1 MKKWGIILVGVI
13 FALSLTGLAL
23 AQEKAKPAKP
33 AEPAKPVEPAK
44 PAKPPEPA
52 KAAEPAKPE
61 AAKKEAPPKPV
72 VYRMGVVVTALD
84 PAAKKITI
92 EQDAVKKERKVILSV
107 GKKAEKNLAGIS
119 VGDVVNVWVTGKTV
133 TTLTRVF

>member
-13 FALSLTGLAL
+13 FALSLTGLAF

-33 AEPAKPVEPAK
+33 AEPAK

-72 VYRMGVVVTALD
+72 VYRMGGVVTALD